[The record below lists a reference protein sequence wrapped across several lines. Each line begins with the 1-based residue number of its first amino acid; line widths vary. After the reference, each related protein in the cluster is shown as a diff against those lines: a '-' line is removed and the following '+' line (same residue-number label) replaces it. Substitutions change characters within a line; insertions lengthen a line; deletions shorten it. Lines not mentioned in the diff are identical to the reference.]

1 MNRIIRNISLAAM
14 LLLVLA
20 CRKQNDGVQGEAALM
35 ISINEIS
42 ASTKALPSEIAKP
55 SVTDFKISVVEQS
68 SGHSIFS
75 GKLSKA
81 EQKIKVKPDEDYRVS
96 AEFGKNAGAEIDAPY
111 YIGTSDVVRVGLNQV
126 ETVQINCA
134 LGNALISAV
143 YGATASEQQRF
154 QELYSSYGLY
164 VSCEGTE
171 VFMSGTKNAYIKAGS
186 AYTVEMKAISR
197 QDNSEKRFIVPDL
210 PQQLGAK
217 EKLKITFGLGQGA
230 EINVEKAELVDE
242 ERPANILF
250 DWFPAP
256 KVSATH
262 RFAQDGTLLG
272 TKLETE
278 SSFPGCKWKAEIKNA
293 NNVIVRTLSGED
305 SLSSDY
311 DASAEWPYI
320 PSGSYTVSYSY
331 EFNGNTYS
339 HPKTGQ
345 LVVPAPEALLL
356 ELEGGYTSYDL
367 YKKGD
372 ISGANACDAYTFYDV
387 NLAFKMAGNIRNNSN
402 YQPLFNAVSGR
413 IYAEGFN
420 DSLKDFT
427 GLKAGNVQ
435 NINKAGDQECKCTAT
450 FDKCQANASCTLM
463 ISGLPVSFA
472 PPSQAAGWS
481 GHGAVD
487 WDDKDSDRNNIAR
500 IRLGQNTTSNPQYIT
515 YNNLAV
521 PQGTKVQ
528 AGYDVKLHGATVAT
542 TLTLKFGDDI
552 YFEEKSKGGAFNSS
566 DHPFASSTTFT
577 TSALTTSATANNSYG
592 SGQTK
597 SWIYSLS
604 YRYAE

>member
-1 MNRIIRNISLAAM
+1 MSRIIKNISLTVLILCLAACQRM
-14 LLLVLA
+14 NPVMP
-20 CRKQNDGVQGEAALM
+20 QEAALM
-35 ISINEIS
+35 ISLSEIS
-42 ASTKALPSEIAKP
+42 AETKALPNEIAKP
-55 SVTDFKISVVEQS
+55 SVTDFTFTVVEVA
-68 SGHSIFS
+68 SGLSIFS
-75 GKLSKA
+75 SKLSSA
-81 EQKIKVKPDEDYRVS
+81 EQKIKVRPNEDYRVT
-96 AEFGKNAGAEIDAPY
+96 AEYGKNAAVELDAPY
-111 YIGTSDVVRVGLNQV
+111 YTGTSEVVQVGLNQV
-126 ETVQINCA
+126 ETVQIKCS

-143 YGATASEQQRF
+143 FGATEAEQQRF
-154 QELYSSYGLY
+154 RELYSSCGLY
-164 VSCEGTE
+164 VSCEGAQVYME
-171 VFMSGTKNAYIKAGS
+171 GSKNAYIKAGS
-186 AYTVEMKAISR
+186 AYSVELQAISR
-197 QDNSEKRFIVPDL
+197 VDYSKKRFVVPGL

-217 EKLKITFGLGQGA
+217 DKLKITFGLGQGA
-230 EINVEKAELVDE
+230 EINVEKAEL
-242 ERPANILF
+242 ANEDVTAGIPF
-250 DWFPAP
+250 EWFPAP
-256 KVSATH
+256 KLTATH

-278 SSFPGCKWKAEIKNA
+278 SSFPGCKWKAEVRNA

-311 DASAEWPYI
+311 DASPEWPYI

-331 EFNGNTYS
+331 EFNGKTYS

-345 LVVPAPEALLL
+345 LVVPAPEALVL

-372 ISGANACDAYTFYDV
+372 ISGANACNAYTFYDV
-387 NLAFKMAGNIRNNSN
+387 NLAFKMAGNIKNNAN

-450 FDKCQANASCTLM
+450 FDKCQTSASCTLM
-463 ISGLPVSFA
+463 ISGLPISFA

-481 GHGAVD
+481 GHGDVD

-542 TLTLKFGDDI
+542 TLTLTFGDDT
-552 YFEEKSKGGAFNSS
+552 YFKETSKGGLFNSS

-592 SGQTK
+592 SGQTR

>member
-42 ASTKALPSEIAKP
+42 AGTKALPSEIAKP
-55 SVTDFKISVVEQS
+55 SVTDFKISVVEQK

-81 EQKIKVKPDEDYRVS
+81 EQKIKVKPDEDYRVI
-96 AEFGKNAGAEIDAPY
+96 AEYGKNAGVEIDAPY

-186 AYTVEMKAISR
+186 SYTVEMKAISR
-197 QDNSEKRFIVPDL
+197 QDNSEKRFIVPGL

-217 EKLKITFGLGQGA
+217 EKLKITFSLGQGA

-242 ERPANILF
+242 DVAAGIPF

-256 KVSATH
+256 KLTATH

-278 SSFPGCKWKAEIKNA
+278 SSFPGCRWKAEVRNA

-331 EFNGNTYS
+331 EFNDKTYNF
-339 HPKTGQ
+339 PKTGQ
-345 LVVPAPEALLL
+345 FEVPSPETMVL
-356 ELEGGYTSYDL
+356 ELEEGYTSYDL

-372 ISGANACDAYTFYDV
+372 ISGANACDKGTIYAPTAK
-387 NLAFKMAGNIRNNSN
+387 LAISETILSNSN
-402 YQPLFNAVSGR
+402 YINLPVTYIAKVDNNQLSDTKSLHVNTLKMDNAINLAS
-413 IYAEGFN
+413 
-420 DSLKDFT
+420 
-427 GLKAGNVQ
+427 KADAYEYSVEVKFDG
-435 NINKAGDQECKCTAT
+435 CTST
-450 FDKCQANASCTLM
+450 KSETHY
-463 ISGLPVSFA
+463 ITGLPVTYT
-472 PPSQAAGWS
+472 PPSNNSGWSWVNQRDGAWNSDHVKLATGAVPASEARTPDYYLPQDVNVYVTSELDQYGSLFGIKCGYEVKFVNKNTTKKYTTDNPRAFYYHEGTLSGKDYITIKNTYVAAGYYLRVYS
-481 GHGAVD
+481 
-487 WDDKDSDRNNIAR
+487 
-500 IRLGQNTTSNPQYIT
+500 
-515 YNNLAV
+515 
-521 PQGTKVQ
+521 
-528 AGYDVKLHGATVAT
+528 VK
-542 TLTLKFGDDI
+542 I
-552 YFEEKSKGGAFNSS
+552 E
-566 DHPFASSTTFT
+566 
-577 TSALTTSATANNSYG
+577 
-592 SGQTK
+592 
-597 SWIYSLS
+597 
-604 YRYAE
+604 YR

>member
-55 SVTDFKISVVEQS
+55 SVTDFKISVVEQK

-81 EQKIKVKPDEDYRVS
+81 EQKIKVKPDEDYRVI

-217 EKLKITFGLGQGA
+217 EKLKITFSLGQGA

-242 ERPANILF
+242 DVAAGIPF

-256 KVSATH
+256 KLTATH
-262 RFAQDGTLLG
+262 RFSQDGTLLG

-311 DASAEWPYI
+311 DASEEWPYI

-345 LVVPAPEALLL
+345 LVVPSPEALVL

-372 ISGANACDAYTFYDV
+372 ISGANACDKGTIYAPTAK
-387 NLAFKMAGNIRNNSN
+387 LAISETILSNSN
-402 YQPLFNAVSGR
+402 YINLPVTYIAKVDNNQLSDTKSLHVNTLKMDNAINLAS
-413 IYAEGFN
+413 
-420 DSLKDFT
+420 
-427 GLKAGNVQ
+427 KADAYKYSVEVKFDG
-435 NINKAGDQECKCTAT
+435 CTST
-450 FDKCQANASCTLM
+450 KSETHY
-463 ISGLPVSFA
+463 ITGLPVTYT
-472 PPSQAAGWS
+472 PPSNNSGWSWVNQRDGAWNDNHVKLATGAIPASEARTPDYYLPQDANVYVTSDLDQYGSLFGIKCGYEVKFVNKNISKKYTTDNPRAFYYHEGALSGKDYITIKNTYVAAGYYLRVYS
-481 GHGAVD
+481 
-487 WDDKDSDRNNIAR
+487 
-500 IRLGQNTTSNPQYIT
+500 
-515 YNNLAV
+515 
-521 PQGTKVQ
+521 
-528 AGYDVKLHGATVAT
+528 VK
-542 TLTLKFGDDI
+542 I
-552 YFEEKSKGGAFNSS
+552 E
-566 DHPFASSTTFT
+566 
-577 TSALTTSATANNSYG
+577 
-592 SGQTK
+592 
-597 SWIYSLS
+597 
-604 YRYAE
+604 YR